1 MTKKTINK
9 VILSA
14 TTAIFLTACGSS
26 GGGDTVV
33 TDTTKPEITLNSG
46 NISLTVGETYTDA
59 GAVAIDDVDGD
70 ITSNI
75 ITTGTVDT
83 STVGTYTITYT
94 VSDAAGN
101 TTTVTRTVTVNPVAV
116 AIVNLADAAAQTYTK
131 DVAIS
136 PLAFVN
142 SGGAV
147 DSCDVTP
154 ELPVGLAVAVNNN
167 TCEISGTPTVVAD
180 TATYTVTGTNDT
192 GSDTASVDITVN
204 DIPNEAPT
212 ANAGADVTVLVNT
225 EVTLTGSGIDND
237 GEIVSYSW
245 TDESGEEVATTAEY
259 TYTPTEDGTDTFT
272 LTVTDNAGAT
282 AEATVVVTVEPR
294 FSSDDETA
302 TVTDAVTKLVWDN
315 NLSDVGSCTAPKSE
329 PTIEQ
334 FQTILD
340 YTKSELAVVD
350 GFVLPVDYTHYKTS
364 DNWDVE
370 LMYGQVSNLDTA
382 TKTICVDASEY
393 VAPEDVN
400 YTRDSDTNLVTGT
413 DGLVWTDSEL
423 FTDENG
429 TIDYD
434 PKTYDEARTKC
445 DDLNMTLPS
454 VVELNSI
461 YDRSEHN
468 ITDGFLSVH
477 TALYWTDTVYDAN
490 SSLNWVV
497 HFTDDS
503 TSSLAGQLTGIL
515 NDNSVKAYVRC
526 VK

>member
-1 MTKKTINK
+1 MTNKTFNK
-9 VILSA
+9 IILSA
-14 TTAIFLTACGSS
+14 TTAMLLTACGSS
-26 GGGDTVV
+26 GSST
-33 TDTTKPEITLNSG
+33 TTPADTTKPEITLNSG

-59 GAVAIDDVDGD
+59 GATAIDDVDGD

-75 ITTGTVDT
+75 TTTGTVDT
-83 STVGTYTITYT
+83 STAGTYTITYT

-116 AIVNLADAAAQTYTK
+116 AAVSLADAAAQTYTK

-154 ELPVGLAVAVNNN
+154 ELPAGLAVAVNNN

-212 ANAGADVTVLVNT
+212 ANAGDDVSVLVNT
-225 EVTLTGSGIDND
+225 EVTLTGSGTDND

-245 TDESGEEVATTAEY
+245 ADDSGEEVATTAEY
-259 TYTPTEDGTDTFT
+259 TYTPTEEGTDTFT
-272 LTVTDNAGAT
+272 LTVTDNIGAT
-282 AEATVVVTVEPR
+282 ATDTVTVDVTVESR
-294 FSSDDETA
+294 FASDDT
-302 TVTDAVTKLVWDN
+302 TITDNVTQLVWDN
-315 NLSDVGSCTAPKSE
+315 NLSDVGSCTDGKSE

-334 FQTILD
+334 FQTIID
-340 YTKSELAVVD
+340 YSKSELAVVD
-350 GFVLPVDYTHYKTS
+350 GFSLPVNFTHYKTS

-370 LMYGQVSNLDTA
+370 LMYGQVSNVNTA
-382 TKTICVDASEY
+382 TKTICVDASNY
-393 VAPEDVN
+393 VAAEDVN
-400 YTRDSDTNLVTGT
+400 YTRDDNTTLVTGT

-423 FTDENG
+423 FSDENG
-429 TIDYD
+429 TTDYS
-434 PKTYDEARTKC
+434 PKTYDEARNKC
-445 DDLNMTLPS
+445 QDLNMSLPS
-454 VVELNSI
+454 LSELNAL
-461 YDRSEHN
+461 YDRGAHSIVN
-468 ITDGFLSVH
+468 GFTVVH
-477 TALYWTDTVYDAN
+477 ATTYWTDTVYDAN

-497 HFTDDS
+497 NFNNN
-503 TSSLAGQLTGIL
+503 SSEYLAGQLTGVA
-515 NDNSVKAYVRC
+515 NDNSVNAYVRC